1 MNTCKIEALLE
12 SIEAEL
18 WEDVEGASVRL
29 EAVKDCLYALTYG
42 MGALKEQLQP
52 AQFEPVGE
60 DVIYYKQ
67 IEKIRKKL
75 VDSGLI
81 DV

>member
-1 MNTCKIEALLE
+1 MDTCKIEAVLE

-18 WEDVEGASVRL
+18 WKDVEGASVRL

-42 MGALKEQLQP
+42 KKALKEQLQP
-52 AQFEPVGE
+52 AQFEPAGE
-60 DVIYYKQ
+60 DVIYYNQ

-75 VDSGLI
+75 VDNGLI